1 MKNAVLMVIC
11 AFALCSCGLF
21 GKQEPRH
28 MTTPAQWEKYGFKD
42 HLQETRQDSSTATT
56 AESTS
61 PPPQKADA
69 KPGKKRSHRKSSS

>member
-1 MKNAVLMVIC
+1 
-11 AFALCSCGLF
+11 
-21 GKQEPRH
+21 

-61 PPPQKADA
+61 PVAQKADA